1 MQPARRK
8 AGSIPC
14 CRGLCW
20 GGPENESYDER
31 MIIERSSQLPAD
43 PSAVF
48 DWFSRPGAIV
58 RLLPPWLPLKPI
70 REAASLEDGSAVLG
84 IPGGLRWI
92 AKHQP
97 LEFSENRRFVDQL
110 EPEGLRGLP
119 TRAIKWKHEHL
130 FEPAGTGATTVSDR
144 IESNVPRR
152 RIEQM
157 LAYRHRQL
165 AADFAAHRSAAEAG
179 LAPQVIAVTGSSGLV
194 GEALCAFLSTGGHR
208 VIKLVRRA
216 PASPDERRWD
226 PDNPAENLLEGC
238 DAVIHLAGASIFGR
252 FTQEHRQA
260 VLKSRIGPTR
270 SLALLASRSGVSTFV
285 SASAIGIYG
294 ASTGPEAVE
303 ESDAQPAQSGDFLVE
318 VVQGWEEAARAAGPD
333 LRSVQIRTGVVL
345 TPKGGMLAVLRPLFA
360 AGVGGKLGSG
370 QQRLSWIGLDD
381 LLDIYL
387 RALWDGQLS
396 GPVNAVAPHMA
407 SNAEFTNALARALKR
422 PAFIPV
428 PEAAP
433 KVLLGSQG
441 ARLLALADQW
451 VIPRK
456 LLDAGHV
463 FRNERIE
470 AELAHSLGAS

>member
-1 MQPARRK
+1 M
-8 AGSIPC
+8 
-14 CRGLCW
+14 
-20 GGPENESYDER
+20 
-31 MIIERSSQLPAD
+31 
-43 PSAVF
+43 
-48 DWFSRPGAIV
+48 
-58 RLLPPWLPLKPI
+58 
-70 REAASLEDGSAVLG
+70 LG

-152 RIEQM
+152 QIEQM

-165 AADFAAHRSAAEAG
+165 AADFAAHRGAAEAG

-318 VVQGWEEAARAAGPD
+318 VVQGWEEAARASGARSSQRPNQNWRRANAQRRHAG
-333 LRSVQIRTGVVL
+333 G
-345 TPKGGMLAVLRPLFA
+345 ALRPLFA